1 MKIRK
6 QRQRSAGSQRGV
18 AMASRCGFLETGC
31 RGNGRVFSRGSP
43 NCSSY
48 SRVAPHGA
56 LTGMEGDDDR
66 MKEHLRLQ
74 LQSLQEQQTQRLQR
88 RLEKKRQSAFEP
100 HRDEEAFDDQDGLNL
115 SVHDGDLVEQF
126 SARLLQNENEQL
138 LEQLREFRD
147 ENGRL
152 HKLLSEKE
160 FEIKHLKKKREEDR
174 LALVG
179 TAGLAGDAAAT
190 KIVELSKKNRELAA
204 EIEREKTR
212 TKQMSNRV
220 KELEKE
226 GTSFLSSGLKAGQ
239 TQEPRNSEEEQ
250 ASPLVKSL
258 QEKLSTAQ
266 FKMSEYRNQI
276 QAVKQ
281 ELKIA
286 HKVLSSEV
294 GEDVNVQQLLS
305 NPGSWR
311 GRAQQ
316 ILALSSRVR
325 DLEQQLSSASSRKQ
339 SGDLS
344 LEESLLGVHQ
354 RNHDKNHSYIRSMER
369 ERKETIEKLS
379 ADYELLLNEHSD
391 VKKKLEASK
400 ARNRVLSAELK
411 ALKTQITT
419 LLDKGKHDDE
429 LVDALLKQ
437 QAQLQAMLGQ
447 LSQKEKLHQEAQQG
461 LGTQLHSEAQRH
473 NSLVQQLKQM
483 VSEREAKVQQL
494 EQEIQQLALKK
505 QESGETEAKSM
516 SSSVPPLVKEDT
528 GRKSSSARSVS
539 KLGHKLVESAPA
551 LTSGNSS
558 DFRELSDAPC
568 CSVCA
573 AKLASLQAQCSE
585 YKALYQA
592 AEVER
597 DRLLELAKVQQRR
610 EEEAKQRCLEV
621 EQKLRDER
629 RRSVTLEQHLE
640 RAKLDLDKGP
650 SLRASRSRT
659 GASYSGL
666 SLPEK
671 QEGLSPR
678 KATELLRDAQLSELS
693 TQLAVQQEELEAL
706 RTSLKSA
713 LQAKEDDLQLYSTM
727 MSQVKQVF
735 LQAIRQHKQ
744 GSNQET

>member
-1 MKIRK
+1 
-6 QRQRSAGSQRGV
+6 
-18 AMASRCGFLETGC
+18 MASRYGFLEPGC
-31 RGNGRVFSRGSP
+31 RGNG
-43 NCSSY
+43 
-48 SRVAPHGA
+48 APLRSQA
-56 LTGMEGDDDR
+56 LLSAPLRSQALLSAPLRSQALLSARSFTGMEGDDDR

-74 LQSLQEQQTQRLQR
+74 LQSLQEQQTQWLQR
-88 RLEKKRQSAFEP
+88 RLEKKRQAAFEP
-100 HRDEEAFDDQDGLNL
+100 RRDEAASDGQDGLNL

-179 TAGLAGDAAAT
+179 TAGVAGDAAAT

-204 EIEREKTR
+204 EIEREKTK

-226 GTSFLSSGLKAGQ
+226 LQGASFLSSGLKAGQ

-250 ASPLVKSL
+250 ASPLVKTL

-294 GEDVNVQQLLS
+294 GEDVSVQQLLS

-325 DLEQQLSSASSRKQ
+325 DLEQQLSSTSSRKQ

-354 RNHDKNHSYIRSMER
+354 RNQDKNHSYIRSMER

-379 ADYELLLNEHSD
+379 ADYELLLSEHSD

-411 ALKTQITT
+411 ALKTQIAT

-473 NSLVQQLKQM
+473 SSLVQQLKQM

-505 QESGETEAKSM
+505 QESEETESKSM
-516 SSSVPPLVKEDT
+516 SSSGPPMVKEDT

-551 LTSGNSS
+551 LSSGNSS

-592 AEVER
+592 ANVER

-629 RRSVTLEQHLE
+629 RRCVTLEQQLE

-678 KATELLRDAQLSELS
+678 KATEPTRDAQLSELS
-693 TQLAVQQEELEAL
+693 TQLTVQQEELEAL

-713 LQAKEDDLQLYSTM
+713 LQAKEEDLQLYSTM
-727 MSQVKQVF
+727 ISQVKQVF

-744 GSNQET
+744 GSDQET

>member
-1 MKIRK
+1 
-6 QRQRSAGSQRGV
+6 
-18 AMASRCGFLETGC
+18 
-31 RGNGRVFSRGSP
+31 
-43 NCSSY
+43 
-48 SRVAPHGA
+48 
-56 LTGMEGDDDR
+56 MEGDDDR

-88 RLEKKRQSAFEP
+88 KLEKNRQAVFEP
-100 HRDEEAFDDQDGLNL
+100 HRDEAAFDLQDGLNL

-204 EIEREKTR
+204 EIEREKTK

-226 GTSFLSSGLKAGQ
+226 IQGTSFLSSGLKAGQ
-239 TQEPRNSEEEQ
+239 TQEPRNSEEE

-325 DLEQQLSSASSRKQ
+325 DLEQQLSSASSRRQ
-339 SGDLS
+339 SGDIS
-344 LEESLLGVHQ
+344 LEDSLLGVHQ
-354 RNHDKNHSYIRSMER
+354 RNQDKNHSYIRSMER

-473 NSLVQQLKQM
+473 SSLVQQLKQM

-505 QESGETEAKSM
+505 QESGETESKSM

-551 LTSGNSS
+551 LSSGNSS

-573 AKLASLQAQCSE
+573 PKLASLQAQCSE

-592 AEVER
+592 ANVER

-621 EQKLRDER
+621 EQKLREER
-629 RRSVTLEQHLE
+629 RRSVTLEQQLE

-678 KATELLRDAQLSELS
+678 KATELTRDAQLSELS

-713 LQAKEDDLQLYSTM
+713 LQAKEEDLQLYSTM

-744 GSNQET
+744 GSNPET

>member
-1 MKIRK
+1 
-6 QRQRSAGSQRGV
+6 
-18 AMASRCGFLETGC
+18 
-31 RGNGRVFSRGSP
+31 
-43 NCSSY
+43 
-48 SRVAPHGA
+48 
-56 LTGMEGDDDR
+56 MEGDDDR

-74 LQSLQEQQTQRLQR
+74 LQSLQEQQAQRLQK
-88 RLEKKRQSAFEP
+88 RLEKKRQTAFEP
-100 HRDEEAFDDQDGLNL
+100 QRDEAGFDAQDGLGL
-115 SVHDGDLVEQF
+115 SVDDGDLVEQF

-138 LEQLREFRD
+138 HEQLREFRD

-179 TAGLAGDAAAT
+179 TAGPAGDAAAT

-204 EIEREKTR
+204 EIEREKTK

-226 GTSFLSSGLKAGQ
+226 LQGTAIPSSGLKPGQ
-239 TQEPRNSEEEQ
+239 TQEPRNPEQ
-250 ASPLVKSL
+250 EASPLVKSL

-276 QAVKQ
+276 QAVRQ

-305 NPGSWR
+305 NTGSWR

-316 ILALSSRVR
+316 ILALSIKVR
-325 DLEQQLSSASSRKQ
+325 DLEQQLSSTSSRKQ

-344 LEESLLGVHQ
+344 LEESMLGNGLHQ
-354 RNHDKNHSYIRSMER
+354 RNQDKNHSYIRSMER
-369 ERKETIEKLS
+369 DRKETLEKLS
-379 ADYELLLNEHSD
+379 ADYELLLSEHSD
-391 VKKKLEASK
+391 TKKKLEAGR
-400 ARNRVLSAELK
+400 ARNRILSAELK
-411 ALKTQITT
+411 GLKTQIAT

-473 NSLVQQLKQM
+473 SSLVQQLKQM

-505 QESGETEAKSM
+505 QESGEAGELKSM
-516 SSSVPPLVKEDT
+516 SSSIPPTVKDDI
-528 GRKSSSARSVS
+528 GRKSGSARSVS
-539 KLGHKLVESAPA
+539 KLGHKLVESAPE
-551 LTSGNSS
+551 LSSGNSS
-558 DFRELSDAPC
+558 DFREPSEAPC
-568 CSVCA
+568 CPACA

-585 YKALYQA
+585 HKALYQA
-592 AEVER
+592 ASVER

-610 EEEAKQRCLEV
+610 EEEAKQKCVEA

-629 RRSVTLEQHLE
+629 RRCVSLEQQLE
-640 RAKLDLDKGP
+640 RAKLDLDKGA

-678 KATELLRDAQLSELS
+678 KATEPTRDAQLSELS

-706 RTSLKSA
+706 RTSLKNA
-713 LQAKEDDLQLYSTM
+713 LQAKEEDLQLYSTM

-735 LQAIRQHKQ
+735 LQALRQHKQ

>member
-1 MKIRK
+1 
-6 QRQRSAGSQRGV
+6 
-18 AMASRCGFLETGC
+18 
-31 RGNGRVFSRGSP
+31 
-43 NCSSY
+43 
-48 SRVAPHGA
+48 
-56 LTGMEGDDDR
+56 MEGDDDR

-88 RLEKKRQSAFEP
+88 RLEKKRQAAFEP
-100 HRDEEAFDDQDGLNL
+100 HRDEAAFDGQDGLNL
-115 SVHDGDLVEQF
+115 SVDDGDLVEQF

-204 EIEREKTR
+204 EIEREKTK

-226 GTSFLSSGLKAGQ
+226 LQGTSFLSSGLKAGQ
-239 TQEPRNSEEEQ
+239 TQEPRNSEEEP

-294 GEDVNVQQLLS
+294 GEDVSVQQLLS

-325 DLEQQLSSASSRKQ
+325 DLEQQLSSASIRKQ
-339 SGDLS
+339 SGDVS
-344 LEESLLGVHQ
+344 LEDSMLGNGVHQ
-354 RNHDKNHSYIRSMER
+354 RNQDKNHSYIRSMER
-369 ERKETIEKLS
+369 DRKETVEKLS
-379 ADYELLLNEHSD
+379 ADYELLLSEHSD

-473 NSLVQQLKQM
+473 SSLVQQLKQM

-505 QESGETEAKSM
+505 QESGETESKSM
-516 SSSVPPLVKEDT
+516 SSSIPPTVKEDA
-528 GRKSSSARSVS
+528 GRKSSSARSLS
-539 KLGHKLVESAPA
+539 KLGYKLVESAPP
-551 LTSGNSS
+551 LSSGNSS
-558 DFRELSDAPC
+558 DFRESSDVPC
-568 CSVCA
+568 CPACA

-592 AEVER
+592 ANVER

-610 EEEAKQRCLEV
+610 YVTGTHLILEKRALDTGEEEVKQRCLEV

-629 RRSVTLEQHLE
+629 RRCVTLEQQLE

-678 KATELLRDAQLSELS
+678 KATELTRDAQLSELS

-706 RTSLKSA
+706 RTSLKNA
-713 LQAKEDDLQLYSTM
+713 LQAKEEDLQLYSTM

-735 LQAIRQHKQ
+735 LQALRQHKQ